1 MDQSF
6 ASSSTPAPNVVPM
19 DTLPTV
25 PREGSSY
32 SAFSY
37 DGPRPTRR
45 ATVLGRTPEGPRIL
59 NIDADMTPSKRREKS
74 KSANDLSRL
83 IRPISKIQFELDNR
97 ECNHVDNPFS
107 VTHRFVQLRQT
118 RVFQQSLTET
128 YSPQI
133 LCR

>member
-6 ASSSTPAPNVVPM
+6 ASSSTPAQNVVPM
-19 DTLPTV
+19 DTLPAV

-45 ATVLGRTPEGPRIL
+45 ATVLGRTPERPRIL
-59 NIDADMTPSKRREKS
+59 NIDADTTPSKRREKS

-83 IRPISKIQFELDNR
+83 IRPISKVQFELDNR
-97 ECNHVDNPFS
+97 ECNHVDNPF
-107 VTHRFVQLRQT
+107 VTHRYIQLRQSQ
-118 RVFQQSLTET
+118 VFQQFLTET